1 MIGSVQSQVKVTEN
15 CCWLYWFSHLRKF
28 IHFVKNLL
36 LRFLIRWRAESNP
49 LQWETV
55 FLVKQFPESG
65 YGIWP
70 DRQVVFWV
78 GKRYLENVCC
88 LKVRVWLRHR
98 IEGLRISCGL
108 LIDILRQVFKK
119 WKSCHYYVNWGKTI
133 ISKSQKCTKKSN
145 RKWQ

>member
-70 DRQVVFWV
+70 DRQEVFWV

-88 LKVRVWLRHR
+88 LKVRVWLKRL
-98 IEGLRISCGL
+98 IEGQRISCGL
-108 LIDILRQVFKK
+108 LIDILGQVFKK
-119 WKSCHYYVNWGKTI
+119 WKSCHYYVNEGKTI
-133 ISKSQKCTKKSN
+133 ISKSQKCTKKTS
-145 RKWQ
+145 RKLH